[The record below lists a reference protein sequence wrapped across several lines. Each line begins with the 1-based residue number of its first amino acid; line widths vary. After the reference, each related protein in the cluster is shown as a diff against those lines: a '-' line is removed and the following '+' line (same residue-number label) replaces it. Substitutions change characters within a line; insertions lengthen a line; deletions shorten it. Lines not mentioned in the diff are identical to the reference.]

1 MLVARIIPSHDLCP
15 KCWIQVFSLWVPAT
29 VCRTKRSCCLRTF
42 CCLYESCFINNL
54 CSIHSNYFIIFCSTL
69 TMHLKTALM
78 SVYIS
83 ITQILLCAFLLN
95 IHFLYLSNH
104 HYSYSLSIIDD
115 HILECSIASFTFFF
129 TSAGF
134 WDSWVGH
141 YS

>member
-83 ITQILLCAFLLN
+83 ITYLTLCFSPEYSLLISVKSPLF
-95 IHFLYLSNH
+95 IQFVDYWWSHFGVQHFFLY
-104 HYSYSLSIIDD
+104 
-115 HILECSIASFTFFF
+115 FFFF